1 MNNIIYFRD
10 IKNKK
15 TLDNTTPVVT
25 LEEIKLQKEAIL
37 EQRKEI
43 LKQKEEIYGYND

>member
-1 MNNIIYFRD
+1 MDNIIYFKD
-10 IKNKK
+10 IKDKK
-15 TLDNTTPVVT
+15 LSNNSPTVVT
-25 LEEIKLQKEAIL
+25 LEDIKLQKEAIL